1 LKSLNRYQGIAI
13 IAVFI
18 CIFIATVTPVAAESN
33 PTVLMV
39 DVHGNTHVPAEKVLG
54 VVSNS
59 KMGEPLDAQKVE
71 LDMKSIME
79 LGYFADVKARTEK
92 MFDGVELIFE
102 VVENPAFKEVQITG
116 LTKIKPDELKP
127 FFTQKT
133 GEVFNTAI
141 FRQDLSNALK
151 HFQEKKGLVIQPKAV
166 GNLGISADG
175 VVKLE
180 LVELRFGKIKVN
192 GLIKTKEFVVLRELT
207 FKEGDIIDY
216 NVLRNDLQSIMRLR
230 LFDKV
235 EPHMEQGATPNT
247 IDLTLEV
254 QEAQTGTFSF
264 GVSFAQSTG
273 EFGGVLGYSEGN
285 LMGLGQNIALDLDYA
300 ESKQNAQ
307 FSFYEPWLDDKK
319 TSFGLSMWNTDSE
332 FVSTMNSWFK
342 KGGEDQYDLHLI
354 ETGISLSFGRPLW
367 KDYTSRVQFNFQR
380 NTMPNNEI
388 RPRDEDENDDSN
400 NSDGSANTDSANLK
414 RPLEFWDNSIGL
426 DFTKNKL
433 IYQDRNFVNGGYQ
446 LSFNHTVSG
455 EYLGGEFNYQKSTLE
470 GKWFHAFTPNLVIGT
485 RLQGTTISGEY
496 PDYNALYLGGMYRL
510 RGYADRRFDSQLSEQ
525 LIGTKYLLSNT
536 ELRYRLPKNDSLEFV
551 LFYDAGQ
558 INNMEGG
565 STFKADY
572 GVGFRYNV
580 PLLGV
585 LRFDQAWN
593 VNKEDGSRFVI
604 SLGEMF

>member
-1 LKSLNRYQGIAI
+1 MNLLNRYPGIAI

-18 CIFIATVTPVAAESN
+18 LIVIAAVTPVDAEPN

-39 DVHGNTHVPAEKVLG
+39 DVHGNAHVPTEKILG
-54 VVSNS
+54 AVSNS

-79 LGYFADVKARTEK
+79 LGYFTDIKARTEK

-102 VVENPAFKEVQITG
+102 VVENPAFKKVEITG
-116 LTKIKPDELKP
+116 LTKVKPDELKP

-133 GEVFNTAI
+133 GEVFNTVI

-151 HFQEKKGLVIQPKAV
+151 HFQEKKGLVIQPKTA
-166 GNLGISADG
+166 GNLGISTDG

-180 LVELRFGKIKVN
+180 LVELRFGKIKVS
-192 GLIKTKEFVVLRELT
+192 GLVKTKEFVVLRELT

-216 NVLRNDLQSIMRLR
+216 NALRNDLQSIMRLR

-235 EPHMEQGATPNT
+235 EPRMEQSTTPNA

-273 EFGGVLGYSEGN
+273 EVGGVLGYSEGN
-285 LMGLGQNIALDLDYA
+285 LMGLGQNLSLDLNYA

-342 KGGEDQYDLHLI
+342 EGGKEQYDLHLI

-367 KDYTSRVQFNFQR
+367 KDYTGRVQFNFQR
-380 NTMPNNEI
+380 NSMPSDEI
-388 RPRDEDENDDSN
+388 SPDVEDGD
-400 NSDGSANTDSANLK
+400 DGSHNGSAYTDPANLK

-446 LSFNHTVSG
+446 LSFNHTVAG
-455 EYLGGEFNYQKSTLE
+455 EYLGGEFDYQKSTLE

-485 RLQGTTISGEY
+485 RLQGSTLSGEY

-510 RGYADRRFDSQLSEQ
+510 RGYADRRFDSDLSEQ

-536 ELRYRLPKNDSLEFV
+536 ELRYRLPNINSLEFV
-551 LFYDAGQ
+551 LFYDAGK
-558 INNMEGG
+558 IDNMEGG

-572 GVGFRYNV
+572 GIGFRYNV